1 MKIVR
6 TFKVNITRNGMDK
19 FGKQAYSRKIKTNK
33 ERNFNKSGLRRG
45 KERKEK
51 QGKFKTQNKM
61 AQ

>member
-1 MKIVR
+1 MKIVK

-33 ERNFNKSGLRRG
+33 ERNFNKSGLRGG

-51 QGKFKTQNKM
+51 
-61 AQ
+61 AR